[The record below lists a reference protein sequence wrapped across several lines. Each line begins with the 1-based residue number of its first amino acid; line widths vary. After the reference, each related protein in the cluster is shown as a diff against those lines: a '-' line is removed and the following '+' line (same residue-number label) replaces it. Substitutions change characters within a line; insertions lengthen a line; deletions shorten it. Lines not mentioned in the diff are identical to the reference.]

1 MREPNMKHSFLLVI
15 VFCMFTV
22 GAVGQDHPAALIPSH
37 DTAREAAAVQV
48 APDPNVNAPYVLVTW
63 TELGMHCIDGKD
75 YSIFS
80 VLPPFNVIHAQLIH
94 KTEPPVVINSGVRI
108 TYQAYMDSGG
118 SINTS
123 SANKTNFW
131 NDARALFLSS
141 VPPETGLA
149 GYKTQS
155 KTPQSMA
162 YNSTLGYWEAV
173 GIPTINY
180 DDHMS
185 FKPFSM
191 AQVVAKDLNG
201 NQLATSTLVL
211 SVSDEMSCA
220 ICHASN
226 SDVNAKPAAG
236 WVNNTNPAKDIKLNI
251 LRKHDDRWPISQYL
265 SQLQSNGYTYQ
276 AKLYDTAISGT
287 PILCA
292 ACHSDNALGLAGI
305 SGIKSLTADM
315 HTLHGAQLL
324 LSTGKTLDVNS
335 ASNDL
340 NSCYLCH
347 PGPQTRCKR
356 GAMNPQLCSACH
368 GNLSTVG
375 LPKRTGWLDVPTC
388 QMCHNN
394 SLRYTTTFTSNG
406 NWRQTTDKTFST
418 NPNVPQAG
426 KSLYRYSSGH
436 GAVYCSACHG
446 SPHAEYPSLQTN
458 DNIYPTSLQGYVA
471 KVTECSVCHSN
482 VPVSATGG
490 PHGVHTLGQAWVNQG
505 GHRDY
510 VDNYGYQS
518 CAYCHGVKF
527 NGSFLSQAKVQRT
540 FTLEDGQQ
548 KVFGPLH
555 QFTCYDCHN
564 GPDGG

>member
-1 MREPNMKHSFLLVI
+1 MKEPNMKHSFLLVI
-15 VFCMFTV
+15 VFSMLTV
-22 GAVGQDHPAALIPSH
+22 GAVGQRGPAALIPSH

-48 APDPNVNAPYVLVTW
+48 APNPSVNAPYVLVAW

-94 KTEPPVVINSGVRI
+94 KTEPPVVINSAVRI

-131 NDARALFLSS
+131 NYARTLFLSS

-149 GYKTQS
+149 GYKTQGL
-155 KTPQSMA
+155 TPHSMA

-180 DDHMS
+180 DDQGN
-185 FKPFSM
+185 FKPYSM
-191 AQVVAKDLNG
+191 AQIVAKDLNG
-201 NQLATSTLVL
+201 NQLATTTLVL

-236 WVNNTNPAKDIKLNI
+236 WVNNTNPAKDVKLNI

-276 AKLYDTAISGT
+276 PKLYDTAVSGT

-305 SGIKSLTADM
+305 SGIKSLTADV
-315 HTLHGAQLL
+315 HTLHGTQLL

-335 ASNDL
+335 ASSDL

-356 GAMNPQLCSACH
+356 GAMNPQLCS
-368 GNLSTVG
+368 
-375 LPKRTGWLDVPTC
+375 RT
-388 QMCHNN
+388 
-394 SLRYTTTFTSNG
+394 
-406 NWRQTTDKTFST
+406 
-418 NPNVPQAG
+418 
-426 KSLYRYSSGH
+426 
-436 GAVYCSACHG
+436 
-446 SPHAEYPSLQTN
+446 
-458 DNIYPTSLQGYVA
+458 
-471 KVTECSVCHSN
+471 
-482 VPVSATGG
+482 
-490 PHGVHTLGQAWVNQG
+490 
-505 GHRDY
+505 RD
-510 VDNYGYQS
+510 
-518 CAYCHGVKF
+518 
-527 NGSFLSQAKVQRT
+527 
-540 FTLEDGQQ
+540 
-548 KVFGPLH
+548 
-555 QFTCYDCHN
+555 
-564 GPDGG
+564 